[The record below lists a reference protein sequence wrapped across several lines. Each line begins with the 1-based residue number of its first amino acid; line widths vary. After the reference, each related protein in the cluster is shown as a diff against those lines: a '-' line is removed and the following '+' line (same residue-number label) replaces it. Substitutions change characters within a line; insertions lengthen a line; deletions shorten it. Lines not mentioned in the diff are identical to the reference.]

1 MYNNILTY
9 LFFITIC
16 GLLVTDMWLSTNILL
31 QIVCIVLALLVVVL
45 VTYIAYKL
53 HKGTYTT
60 AEQQS
65 NYQSVISHNVE
76 LTNELNSIKQKAK
89 QTAVGGVEVQQIVLT
104 NKRLTAQITNL
115 KTRVEQL
122 TELLQNAKNQGTT
135 VVLPIT
141 PNEQTPPKPSKKI
154 AASALASCNISV
166 GAIA

>member
-16 GLLVTDMWLSTNILL
+16 GLLVTDMWLSTNIVL
-31 QIVCIVLALLVVVL
+31 QILCIVLALLVVVL

-89 QTAVGGVEVQQIVLT
+89 QTAVGGVELQQIVLT
-104 NKRLTAQITNL
+104 NKRLTYQIANL
-115 KTRVEQL
+115 KTHLQTVSEQL
-122 TELLQNAKNQGTT
+122 QTAKNSKQTA
-135 VVLPIT
+135 VVAIST
-141 PNEQTPPKPSKKI
+141 NEQTTPKPSKKI
-154 AASALASCNISV
+154 AASALAICNISAA
-166 GAIA
+166 AI

>member
-1 MYNNILTY
+1 MQTNIITY
-9 LFFITIC
+9 LCFFVVC
-16 GLLVTDMWLSTNILL
+16 GLVVCDMWFCSSVAL
-31 QIVCIVLALLVVVL
+31 QILCLILVCCVCGLVGFL
-45 VTYIAYKL
+45 AYKH

-60 AEQQS
+60 KEQQS
-65 NYQSVISHNVE
+65 NFSGLVSDNVA
-76 LTNELNSIKQKAK
+76 LQNELNNLKTKQAK
-89 QTAVGGVEVQQIVLT
+89 SKINSTEVQRLILFNT
-104 NKRLTAQITNL
+104 RLTVQNSNL

>member
-1 MYNNILTY
+1 MQTNIITY
-9 LFFITIC
+9 LCFFVVC
-16 GLLVTDMWLSTNILL
+16 GLVVVDMVFYSSVVL
-31 QIVCIVLALLVVVL
+31 QMLCIVLALLVVVL

-65 NYQSVISHNVE
+65 NYQGLVSDNVA
-76 LTNELNSIKQKAK
+76 LQNELNSIKQKAK
-89 QTAVGGVEVQQIVLT
+89 QTAVGGVELQQIVLT

-141 PNEQTPPKPSKKI
+141 PNEQNQTASNNKK
-154 AASALASCNISV
+154 AKTA
-166 GAIA
+166 